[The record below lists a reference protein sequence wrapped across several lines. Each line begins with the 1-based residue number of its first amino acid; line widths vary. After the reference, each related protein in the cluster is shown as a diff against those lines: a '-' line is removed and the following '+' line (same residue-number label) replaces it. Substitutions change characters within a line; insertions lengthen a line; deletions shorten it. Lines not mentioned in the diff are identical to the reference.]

1 MGYRYHMEYII
12 DIYTVCFTFLDTFTG
27 LTAVPALLA
36 QLISVPTRQHTDQGL
51 QTLAVLLHVF
61 LWLLLLMLLRVA
73 RR

>member
-1 MGYRYHMEYII
+1 MNYMYI
-12 DIYTVCFTFLDTFTG
+12 VCFTFLDTFTG

-36 QLISVPTRQHTDQGL
+36 QLVPVLTRQHTDQSVE
-51 QTLAVLLHVF
+51 TLAVLLHVL